1 MPVPCP
7 SQSVIILEEPEAHSY
22 PPYIVKVIQTM
33 LNADSNQYF
42 ITTHSP
48 YVINEFLENKA
59 DVAIFLTD
67 YVDGEGCGKREENR
81 TCSSYPER
89 KQARRSQTR
98 IRALNDDELQQIYED
113 GIDLFFNTEFF
124 QV

>member
-1 MPVPCP
+1 M
-7 SQSVIILEEPEAHSY
+7 
-22 PPYIVKVIQTM
+22 KVIQTM

-98 IRALNDDELQQIYED
+98 IRALNDDEITSRCRVPAHQPIYS
-113 GIDLFFNTEFF
+113 
-124 QV
+124 

>member
-1 MPVPCP
+1 
-7 SQSVIILEEPEAHSY
+7 
-22 PPYIVKVIQTM
+22 M

-67 YVDGEGCGKREENR
+67 YVDGETRLFTALKEAKGPKVSQRMAGGQEE
-81 TCSSYPER
+81 
-89 KQARRSQTR
+89 
-98 IRALNDDELQQIYED
+98 L
-113 GIDLFFNTEFF
+113 
-124 QV
+124 

>member
-1 MPVPCP
+1 
-7 SQSVIILEEPEAHSY
+7 
-22 PPYIVKVIQTM
+22 M

-67 YVDGEGCGKREENR
+67 YVDGETRLFTALKEAKGPKVSQRMARGQEEL
-81 TCSSYPER
+81 T
-89 KQARRSQTR
+89 KTK
-98 IRALNDDELQQIYED
+98 
-113 GIDLFFNTEFF
+113 TKTKK
-124 QV
+124 

>member
-1 MPVPCP
+1 
-7 SQSVIILEEPEAHSY
+7 
-22 PPYIVKVIQTM
+22 M

-67 YVDGEGCGKREENR
+67 YVDGETRLFTALKEAKGPKVSQRMAGGQEELK
-81 TCSSYPER
+81 TLTITLTLTGWT
-89 KQARRSQTR
+89 TR
-98 IRALNDDELQQIYED
+98 
-113 GIDLFFNTEFF
+113 
-124 QV
+124 